1 MVKIKFIED
10 FAGRTKGEEWE
21 CDSMIANTLIRA
33 DKVAVLVEETPK
45 EQEREAEPKVK
56 KPKSK

>member
-21 CDSMIANTLIRA
+21 CDSMVASTLIRE
-33 DKVAVLVEETPK
+33 DKVAVLVEDTPTEHET
-45 EQEREAEPKVK
+45 EAEPKVK